1 MRREQIEEHIQ
12 KQQAVSD
19 RKYMAYQETGN
30 PRYLREHERAEDLIQ
45 IANQALSAAD
55 DHTAL
60 GALRAEF
67 STICAKAAMLLHQP
81 GEPEPLLREIIAVG
95 KSYGFRDPWE
105 GYDGKE
111 G

>member
-1 MRREQIEEHIQ
+1 MRKEQIEEHIQ
-12 KQQAVSD
+12 KQQEVSD

-45 IANQALSAAD
+45 IASQALSAAD

-60 GALRAEF
+60 AAIKAELGV
-67 STICAKAAMLLHQP
+67 ICSKASILLHQP
-81 GEPEPLLREIIAVG
+81 GEPEKLLREIVAIG
-95 KSYGFRDPWE
+95 KIYGFRDPWE
-105 GYDGKE
+105 GCDGKE

>member
-1 MRREQIEEHIQ
+1 MKKGQIEAFIQ
-12 KQQAVSD
+12 KQQAISD
-19 RKYMAYQETGN
+19 RKYMAYQETGD

-67 STICAKAAMLLHQP
+67 STICAKAALLLHQP

-105 GYDGKE
+105 A
-111 G
+111 

>member
-1 MRREQIEEHIQ
+1 MNRKKIEEHIQ

-45 IANQALSAAD
+45 IASQALSAAD

-67 STICAKAAMLLHQP
+67 STICAKAALLLHHP

-95 KSYGFRDPWE
+95 KSCGFRDPWE
-105 GYDGKE
+105 A
-111 G
+111 

>member
-1 MRREQIEEHIQ
+1 MRKEQIEEHIQ

-67 STICAKAAMLLHQP
+67 STICAKAALLLHQP

-105 GYDGKE
+105 G
-111 G
+111 